1 MVNIIPKIIQTRTLT
16 PSHLSPSPSPN
27 PNQVTGPV
35 DIRRVERLAHR
46 YLRVGCPVLEY
57 PVEQLFFSGEA
68 TSPDGNGF
76 LHGAY
81 YAGQRTADKVLACMD
96 LSSASN
102 CPAQTYDQAKVIAKY
117 HETPSSL
124 AQGSGVGGARRSLQ
138 AGVNVGGGQPRHHSK
153 KFRAQYN
160 KEVDSDDTLAAMG
173 AAATGVAAT
182 GA

>member
-1 MVNIIPKIIQTRTLT
+1 M
-16 PSHLSPSPSPN
+16 
-27 PNQVTGPV
+27 
-35 DIRRVERLAHR
+35 
-46 YLRVGCPVLEY
+46 
-57 PVEQLFFSGEA
+57 
-68 TSPDGNGF
+68 
-76 LHGAY
+76 
-81 YAGQRTADKVLACMD
+81 LACLD
-96 LSSASN
+96 LSSASI
-102 CPAQTYDQAKVIAKY
+102 CPSQTYDQAKVIAKY

-138 AGVNVGGGQPRHHSK
+138 AGLNVGGGQPRHHSK

>member
-1 MVNIIPKIIQTRTLT
+1 M
-16 PSHLSPSPSPN
+16 
-27 PNQVTGPV
+27 
-35 DIRRVERLAHR
+35 
-46 YLRVGCPVLEY
+46 LEY

-68 TSPDGNGF
+68 TSPDGNGY

-138 AGVNVGGGQPRHHSK
+138 AGLNVGGGQPRHHSK